1 MGGVVKYALAVLLA
15 WKIRSPELQK
25 LLIDYPKDKESPI
38 FWIPQNKKC
47 HFWVFTVKNDWALRE
62 MELINQRYLLLT
74 GKVQLRV
81 IFEKNSK
88 DKDAQYFKIK
98 PELFKAQT
106 RSIDVRIRSRTVQTE
121 VKKCTWIV

>member
-1 MGGVVKYALAVLLA
+1 
-15 WKIRSPELQK
+15 
-25 LLIDYPKDKESPI
+25 
-38 FWIPQNKKC
+38 
-47 HFWVFTVKNDWALRE
+47 

-121 VKKCTWIV
+121 VKKCT